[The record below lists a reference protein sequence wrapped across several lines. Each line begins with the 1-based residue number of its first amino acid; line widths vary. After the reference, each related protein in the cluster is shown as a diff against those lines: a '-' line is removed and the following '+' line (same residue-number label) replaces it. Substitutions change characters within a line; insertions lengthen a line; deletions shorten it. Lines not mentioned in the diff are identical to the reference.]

1 MASRSQPNRRSFL
14 KSTAAGSAALALPMW
29 WRKANGQE
37 SANDRL
43 TVASIGTGVYS
54 DRYTGKGDHPGR
66 GMTIA
71 LQASTIGNMVAVADV
86 NLAHGRFFNDQIA
99 KRTPGKTVEIFQ
111 DYRKLLERKDI
122 DAVTIGTPDHWHVKV
137 AIDAMKAGKHVY
149 CEKPATLTIDE
160 GKQLLKVAEETG
172 KVVQIGTQQRSEYG
186 KIFLKAIAIA
196 RSGVLGKKLSS
207 LVSVGTATKGGPFE
221 NSDAPTDLDW
231 DMWLGQAP
239 KVPYCKNRSDY
250 DFRWWSE
257 YAGGQVTDWGVHHMD
272 IALWA
277 MGLENTGPVSIEGK
291 GTFPKVANGYNVAT
305 DFDCNLTFADGQS
318 ARLYSGSN
326 ELIISGELDR
336 IRVNRGGLTG
346 APVEALT
353 PADNDRINDEI
364 IKLCHGK
371 DPSGEDGNDDKA
383 GAHMHNFFDCIKDGG
398 KTISDPWTHHRSV
411 SACHLANIAMTLD
424 RQLTFDP
431 KKEEFVGDDQASA
444 MLKREQRPEYS
455 IYG

>member
-1 MASRSQPNRRSFL
+1 MSTIGSTNRRSFL
-14 KSTAAGSAALALPMW
+14 RSTAATGAAFAVPFW
-29 WRKANGQE
+29 WRKTNAQE

-43 TVASIGTGVYS
+43 TVAAIGTGVYS

-71 LQASTIGNMVAVADV
+71 LQAATIGNMVAVADV
-86 NLAHGRFFNDQIA
+86 NLAHGRFFTDQIA
-99 KRTPGKTVEIFQ
+99 KRTPDRKVEVFQ
-111 DYRKLLERKDI
+111 DYRKLLERTDI

-137 AIDAMKAGKHVY
+137 AIDAMQAGKHVY
-149 CEKPATLTIDE
+149 CEKPMSLTVDE
-160 GKQLLKVAEETG
+160 GRQLIRVAEETK

-186 KIFLKAIAIA
+186 KIFLKAIAVA
-196 RSGVLGKKLSS
+196 RSGVLGKKLHS
-207 LVSVGTATKGGPFE
+207 LVSVGTAEKGGPFA
-221 NSDAPTDLDW
+221 NSDAPADLDW

-239 KVPYCKNRSDY
+239 KVPYCKNRCDF

-277 MGLENTGPVSIEGK
+277 MGLENSGPVTIEGK
-291 GTFPKVANGYNVAT
+291 GKLPKIENGYNVAT
-305 DFDCNLTFADGQS
+305 EFDCSLTFADGQVC
-318 ARLYSGSN
+318 RLYSGNN
-326 ELIISGELDR
+326 ELIIAGDKGR

-371 DPSGEDGNDDKA
+371 DPSGEDGDDNKA
-383 GAHMHNFFDCIKDGG
+383 GSHMRNFFDCIKDGG
-398 KTISDPWTHHRSV
+398 RTISDPTTHHRSV
-411 SACHLANIAMTLD
+411 SACHLANIAMSLN
-424 RQLTFDP
+424 RRLKFDP
-431 KKEEFVGDDQASA
+431 VKETFPGDDEATK

-455 IYG
+455 IYV